1 MIFMI
6 IYLRCGK
13 NVIKGGGKSIERGGG
28 RRKPTNNESHR
39 RLTKKEAYYKLTGQ
53 GGKEPSQN

>member
-1 MIFMI
+1 MI

-13 NVIKGGGKSIERGGG
+13 NVIEGGGKSIERGGG
-28 RRKPTNNESHR
+28 RRKPANNKSHR